1 MFTLGGGAKVY
12 LATGATDLRRSFSLH
27 TIAQHRLGF
36 AQPLNGDVFGFI
48 NKRRD
53 LVKFFWFAEGGL
65 CVIAKRQPESSF
77 RWVKNSAALW
87 PACRSLPIE
96 APPDAD
102 HETRRRYLSKSDTY
116 LFLAWDL
123 LGYLLPWGILTFRKE
138 THPSTSERQP

>member
-1 MFTLGGGAKVY
+1 MFTVGGSAKVY

-65 CVIAKRQPESSF
+65 CVLAKRLPESSF
-77 RWVKNSAALW
+77 RWPQAGEQTVTIT
-87 PACRSLPIE
+87 PAQLQLLLSGIDLKQSQARRWWRQESLPPAE
-96 APPDAD
+96 
-102 HETRRRYLSKSDTY
+102 
-116 LFLAWDL
+116 
-123 LGYLLPWGILTFRKE
+123 G
-138 THPSTSERQP
+138 